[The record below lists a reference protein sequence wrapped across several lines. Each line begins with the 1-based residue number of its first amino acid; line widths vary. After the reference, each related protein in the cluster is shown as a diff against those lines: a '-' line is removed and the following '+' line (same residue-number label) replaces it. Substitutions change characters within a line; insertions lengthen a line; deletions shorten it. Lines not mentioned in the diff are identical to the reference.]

1 MNEFVKILLSLSVSG
16 TLLLFLLL
24 GLGQL
29 CKNRFSRRWQYY
41 IWLVAALRF
50 LIPVTTDASIV
61 GSLFEKFDTVVAMNQ
76 NGINSSE
83 SVAHNAENGGKDL
96 RNPEEHTA
104 QKAEGSGKD
113 FINLAALSSERGEN
127 GEDFAESA
135 AKSKESPINSGRYAE
150 NAANSKESQTNS
162 SESADNESGQI
173 IEFCLF
179 WAWLAVVLVLF
190 VRKIVVYQG
199 FVRYIRVG
207 NTEIS
212 DLALL
217 NLLSD
222 CEERLQIKT
231 RVELSCNALVASPML
246 LGFFRPC
253 IVLPDRKLEEKDLS
267 YILVHELIHYKQR
280 DMFYKW
286 LVQMVVCIHWF
297 NPFVYLLEK
306 EINRSCE
313 LSCDEMVL
321 SVFGDSAKRE
331 YGDML
336 LSFVRANSP
345 YQNSVV
351 SITLTEGAGQLK
363 ERLDAIMKYQKKS
376 KIVHVVAAV
385 CTVVV
390 CACFMATGAYAA
402 PSTTHGT
409 MTWKDDE
416 IQNEVLTEDGVY
428 YILCDGA
435 REEDKPQASVSSGSI
450 LFVVVRKDNY
460 TTIGPF
466 GDTETLMEDVAKQC
480 EYMKNLT
487 AKEKELVLKTAE
499 DISNSSPAPDIQIS
513 QRITDNNPVPDT
525 QEGQWTAEGADSGKD
540 NRYTYVHR
548 GFYSDAYII
557 EMGWNLTDTMD
568 RKNAGSR
575 EITLSDHS
583 AMVVHF
589 GNMPFGDSDSSA
601 TAYMNDANA
610 VSAIANLIVS
620 LKNKNLPGYP
630 PIEAP
635 WISKVTY
642 VGSDLPALAE
652 GYLEDGD
659 TMGFAA
665 VFAVLEEELQAEYC
679 QRLYADDQIALFAS
693 IIPYLTRE
701 DLVLYAGKAGQD
713 STRRG
718 FYAVILPYMQ
728 PTDINL
734 FAEKYYEADDY
745 IQFVGTVFYMTQNQK
760 QEWLARAESDHK
772 SQYAS
777 FISNMLPKES

>member
-1 MNEFVKILLSLSVSG
+1 MRMNEFVKIILSLSVSG

-24 GLGQL
+24 GLRQL

-61 GSLFEKFDTVVAMNQ
+61 GSLFEKIDMIAAMGENK
-76 NGINSSE
+76 INSSE
-83 SVAHNAENGGKDL
+83 PVAHNAEEVRKDL
-96 RNPEEHTA
+96 RNLEEHTA

-113 FINLAALSSERGEN
+113 LGNPVEHAAQK
-127 GEDFAESA
+127 AESGEKDFMNPA
-135 AKSKESPINSGRYAE
+135 ARGSLK
-150 NAANSKESQTNS
+150 
-162 SESADNESGQI
+162 
-173 IEFCLF
+173 IELCLF
-179 WAWLAVVLVLF
+179 WVWLAVALVLLA
-190 VRKIVVYQG
+190 RKIVVYRG
-199 FVRYIRVG
+199 FVRFIRAG

-222 CEERLQIKT
+222 CEEWLQIRT
-231 RVELSCNALVASPML
+231 RVELSCNALVTSPML

-253 IVLPDRKLEEKDLS
+253 IVLPDRELEEKDLS

-280 DMFYKW
+280 DIFYKW

-306 EINRSCE
+306 EINKSCE
-313 LSCDEMVL
+313 LSCDETVL

-336 LSFVRANSP
+336 LSFVRADSP
-345 YQNSVV
+345 YKNSVI
-351 SITLTEGAGQLK
+351 SITLTEGAGELK
-363 ERLDAIMKYQKKS
+363 ERLGAIMKYQKKS
-376 KIVHVVAAV
+376 KIAHVVAVVCTAAV
-385 CTVVV
+385 CT
-390 CACFMATGAYAA
+390 CFMATGAYAA
-402 PSTTHGT
+402 PPGAHGT
-409 MTWKDDE
+409 VTWKDDE
-416 IQNEVLTEDGVY
+416 IQNEVLTKDGVY
-428 YILCDGA
+428 FILCDGA
-435 REEDKPQASVSSGSI
+435 REQDKPQASVSSGSI
-450 LFVVVRKDNY
+450 LLVVVRKDSY

-466 GDTETLMEDVAKQC
+466 DDMETLMEDVAKQC

-487 AKEKELVLKTAE
+487 SKEKELVLKTAA
-499 DISNSSPAPDIQIS
+499 DIDNSSTPALDTQNS
-513 QRITDNNPVPDT
+513 QWITDNNLTPDT
-525 QEGQWTAEGADSGKD
+525 QEGQWTAEGAAGGKD

-575 EITLSDHS
+575 EITLPDHS
-583 AMVVHF
+583 TMVVYY

-601 TAYMNDANA
+601 AAYMNDANA

-630 PIEAP
+630 AIEAP
-635 WISKVTY
+635 WISKATY
-642 VGSDLPALAE
+642 VGSDLPSLAE
-652 GYLEDGD
+652 AYLESGNA
-659 TMGFAA
+659 MGFAA
-665 VFAVLEEELQAEYC
+665 VFAVLDEELQAEYC

-693 IIPYLTRE
+693 IIPYLARE

-713 STRRG
+713 STKRG
-718 FYAVILPYMQ
+718 FFAVLLPYMQ
-728 PTDINL
+728 PAEINML
-734 FAEKYYEADDY
+734 AEKYYEADDFG
-745 IQFVGTVFYMTQNQK
+745 QFAGIVFYMMQSQK
-760 QEWLARAESDHK
+760 QEWLTRAETDHR
-772 SQYAS
+772 SQYAA
-777 FISNMLPKES
+777 FLSNTLPKE